1 MANINE
7 TIFQSFQWYTPNDG
21 SFWTWLGHEAAALK
35 EAGFTYVWLPPA
47 SKCLGGAKDSGY
59 AVYDL
64 YDLGEFDQ
72 KGSVRTKYGTK
83 EEYIQ
88 CIQQLQKHGI
98 KAIVDIILNHRLGGD
113 EKEHVKL
120 QMVPN
125 PEDRTDYSGA
135 IIEKDV
141 FSKFTFPGRQ
151 GKYSTFVWD
160 SKCFSGI
167 NDDAYP
173 ESKDHFFRIVNEN
186 EDQWDEV
193 PAKELGNYDYLI
205 GADVNFRNPAV
216 RQELK
221 DWVTW
226 YYETVKFD
234 GIRLDAARHMNVEYI
249 NEWLSHVKRIADKDQ
264 LFIGEYWVK
273 DNVQEL
279 LRYIESTK
287 GQLQLIDAP
296 LHENFFQASS
306 TDACYDMRLILQDT
320 LVQQKPTLAITM
332 VDSHDTQP
340 FQTLESFVEPWFQ
353 PLAYAITLLREQ
365 GIPIVFYP
373 SIYGIQY
380 EDKDKDGNLQKV
392 VLEPTKFIHTLLKV
406 RQQQAFG
413 FQREYF
419 DHMNLVGWT
428 REGTDERINS
438 GVAVLLSNGDEGTK
452 HMEIGQRHSGKTFID
467 ILGNRPEEVH
477 IDENGWGNFHVKSR
491 SISVWVLRI

>member
-21 SFWTWLGHEAAALK
+21 SFWNWLGQEATALK
-35 EAGFTYVWLPPA
+35 QAGFSYIWLPPA
-47 SKCLGGAKDSGY
+47 SKCLGGANDAGY

-72 KGSVRTKYGTK
+72 KGSIRTKYGTK
-83 EEYIQ
+83 DEYIR
-88 CIQQLQKHGI
+88 CIKQLHVQGLKV
-98 KAIVDIILNHRLGGD
+98 IVDVILNHRLGGD
-113 EKEHVKL
+113 EKEHIKL
-120 QMVPN
+120 QVVVN
-125 PEDRTDYSGA
+125 PDDRTDYSGTV
-135 IIEKDV
+135 IEQDI

-151 GKYSTFVWD
+151 GKYSSFTWD
-160 SKCFSGI
+160 AKCFSGI
-167 NDDAYP
+167 NDDTFP
-173 ESKDHFFRIVNEN
+173 ESKDHFFRILNEH

-221 DWVTW
+221 DWINW
-226 YYETVKFD
+226 YYETTKFD

-249 NEWLSHVKRIADKDQ
+249 NEWISHVKRIADRDQ
-264 LFIGEYWVK
+264 LLVAEYWVK
-273 DNVQEL
+273 DVQEL

-306 TDACYDMRLILQDT
+306 TDACYDMTKILQNT
-320 LVQQKPTLAITM
+320 LVQQHPTLAITM

-340 FQTLESFVEPWFQ
+340 FQTLESPVEPWFQ

-373 SIYGIQY
+373 SIYGTQY
-380 EDKDKDGNLQKV
+380 EDKDKDGNLQTV
-392 VLEPTKFIHTLLKV
+392 VLHPTKFIHLLLNL
-406 RQQQAFG
+406 RQTKAFG
-413 FQREYF
+413 AQRDYF
-419 DHMNLVGWT
+419 DHMNIVGWT
-428 REGTDERINS
+428 REGTDDRPDS
-438 GVAVLLSNGDEGTK
+438 GIAVLISNGDEGSK
-452 HMEIGQRHSGKTFID
+452 PMEIGQRHAGKTFID
-467 ILGNRPEEVH
+467 ALGNRKEEVH
-477 IDENGWGNFHVKSR
+477 IDENGCGTFYVNSR
-491 SISVWVLRI
+491 SLSVWMCKV